1 MRTMTLSIATFVA
14 VMGLAF
20 SAQAASLTITADQTT
35 YTVGQTITLT
45 VAGNPVN
52 SDATTQIFGD
62 MRYNSALVASVSSVQ
77 TGMVKTYYVG
87 MPTFGFVTAP
97 WAATLGVT
105 PVGPGYAIAFNQVQ
119 GLTPAT
125 ADPNP
130 VLGTVTLTALAAGVV
145 NVTWATAPVSQA
157 LDFFGLTNAGGT
169 SFIIAVPEPTTVS
182 LLGLGLVGLTVA
194 GRRRKN

>member
-1 MRTMTLSIATFVA
+1 MTLSIATFVA

-45 VAGNPVN
+45 VAGSTNNTESSITV
-52 SDATTQIFGD
+52 FGD
-62 MRYNSALVASVSSVQ
+62 MRYDSTLVTSVSSVQ
-77 TGMVKTYYVG
+77 TGMVITYYVG
-87 MPTFGFVTAP
+87 MPVFGYVTAP
-97 WAATLGVT
+97 WALAIGVT
-105 PVGPGYAIAFNQVQ
+105 PVGPGYAIAFNQVH
-119 GLTPAT
+119 GLTPST

-130 VLGTVTLTALAAGVV
+130 TLSVVTLTAAAAGTV
-145 NVTWATAPVSQA
+145 NVTWATAPFSQE
-157 LDFFGLTNAGGT
+157 LDFFGLTNAAGT
-169 SFIIAVPEPTTVS
+169 SFNIVAVPEPTTVS